1 MKKADIKNLSAEDIK
16 NKLTETRA
24 DFNKLKMSHS
34 ISPIENPIQIRDMR
48 KTIARL
54 ETELTLKQQ
63 KNFNLSWIEI

>member
-1 MKKADIKNLSAEDIK
+1 MKKADIKNLSAGDNQ
-16 NKLTETRA
+16 NKLAEVKA
-24 DFNKLKMSHS
+24 DFNKMKLAHA

-63 KNFNLSWIEI
+63 

>member
-1 MKKADIKNLSAEDIK
+1 MKKADIKNLSAEDIQI
-16 NKLTETRA
+16 KLAETRS

-63 KNFNLSWIEI
+63 